1 MAYAL
6 FVIRMDTKLRIVKIE
21 VNKETLG
28 NELPKPMLPWLIT
41 LQTKF

>member
-1 MAYAL
+1 MLYL
-6 FVIRMDTKLRIVKIE
+6 TIDTKLRIAKIE

-28 NELPKPMLPWLIT
+28 NELLKPMLPWLIT